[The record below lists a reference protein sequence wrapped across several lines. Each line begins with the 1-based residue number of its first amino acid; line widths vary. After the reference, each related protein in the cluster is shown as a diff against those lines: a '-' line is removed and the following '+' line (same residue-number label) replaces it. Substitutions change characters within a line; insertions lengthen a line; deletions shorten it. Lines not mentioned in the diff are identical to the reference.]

1 VNLTKF
7 EIVVEV
13 GILGG
18 SSVYPFAHP
27 LKRNNK
33 GTIYAID
40 PWSYSDSSARY
51 SDDTK
56 HL

>member
-1 VNLTKF
+1 MNLTKF